1 MKDRREDVRY
11 RTNHMEKKT
20 KLKALTNLA
29 AAGVIIGIMIF
40 SGSKTAVSALI
51 AGAMIIASGI
61 ACILFEDV
69 LKRLE
74 NLDKLKQEL
83 EKLKE
88 EAESGTFD
96 YVYQPEYTFAEYLL
110 ENRVSF
116 SDFLD
121 YIDGTPDPKEA
132 LQKAYADYTKSAGG
146 RKVQQIDLVQSFLI
160 RERRRRD
167 VV

>member
-1 MKDRREDVRY
+1 MRY

-29 AAGVIIGIMIF
+29 AAGVIIGVMLF
-40 SGSKTAVSALI
+40 SGSKTAVNALI
-51 AGAMIIASGI
+51 AGALIIASGT
-61 ACILFEDV
+61 ACVLFEDILNG
-69 LKRLE
+69 LKE
-74 NLDKLKQEL
+74 DLDKLEQEM

-96 YVYQPEYTFAEYLL
+96 YVYQPEYTFAEHLL
-110 ENRVSF
+110 ENHVSF

-121 YIDGTPDPKEA
+121 YVDGTPDPKEA
-132 LQKAYADYTKSAGG
+132 FQKAYADYTKSAGG
-146 RKVQQIDLVQSFLI
+146 RKVQQIDLVQSFLL

-167 VV
+167 VG